1 MDNREANNKVVKLF
15 NKWKKDFHNPNGEKA
30 TEKYFKEVEDFKE
43 ECRKLH
49 NVVGLYEVLTD
60 KNALKM
66 ASICS
71 SLRFV
76 EPYRMLMELQKTTK
90 TY

>member
-1 MDNREANNKVVKLF
+1 MTTKEANTQAVKLF
-15 NKWKKDFHNPNGEKA
+15 NRFVKYKNKSEA
-30 TEKYFKEVEDFKE
+30 THDEREQLKND
-43 ECRKLH
+43 CLQLH
-49 NVVGLYEVLTD
+49 GVVGIYEYLTD

-71 SLRFV
+71 TLRFV
-76 EPYRMLMELQKTTK
+76 EPFKMLMQLQKTTG

>member
-1 MDNREANNKVVKLF
+1 MTTKEANNKVVKLF
-15 NKWKKDFHNPNGEKA
+15 NEWIKDFKNYQGEA
-30 TEKYFKEVEDFKE
+30 TPKYYEGLEKFKTK
-43 ECRKLH
+43 CANLH

-76 EPYRMLMELQKTTK
+76 APWKMLIKLQHTTK

>member
-1 MDNREANNKVVKLF
+1 MENKKANSKAVKLF
-15 NKWKKDFHNPNGEKA
+15 NKWKKEFSNSS
-30 TEKYFKEVEDFKE
+30 TEPTQEFYNKKE
-43 ECRKLH
+43 EFKKECFKLH
-49 NVVGLYEVLTD
+49 NIVGIYEVLTD

-76 EPYRMLMELQKTTK
+76 EPYRMLMQLQKTTK

>member
-1 MDNREANNKVVKLF
+1 MTTKEANKKASQLF
-15 NKWKKDFHNPNGEKA
+15 NKWKKEFLNYSEMPTPERDK
-30 TEKYFKEVEDFKE
+30 KIEDFIE
-43 ECRKLH
+43 ECRQFH

-76 EPYRMLMELQKTTK
+76 EPYRMLMQLQKTTG